1 LAKPLNTLNL
11 EHTIKNTINDNLMRR
26 LGQLAVDMVRQRTRL
41 GYGVESFG
49 GPQQKLKPLAPRTV
63 DNRRKKQLHGDTS
76 PRKSNLT
83 ATGEL
88 LDSIDFRISGGK
100 IEVFITGPRNQKIT
114 EYVSE
119 ERPFFALTKP
129 QVSRL
134 ADLIE
139 EAIRNYLIKG
149 S

>member
-1 LAKPLNTLNL
+1 LAKPLSSLNL
-11 EHTIKNTINDNLMRR
+11 EHIIRNTINDNLMRR

-49 GPQQKLKPLAPRTV
+49 GPQQKLKPLATGTV
-63 DNRRKKQLHGDTS
+63 ENRRRKTLSGDTS
-76 PRKSNLT
+76 PKKSNLT

-88 LDSIDFRISGGK
+88 LDSIEFRLSGGK
-100 IEVFITGPRNQKIT
+100 IEVFITGARNQKIT

-139 EAIRNYLIKG
+139 EAIRNYLRKG
-149 S
+149 P